1 MTLESFINK
10 TQETIKDNAPTILAG
25 LGVGGVVATGLL
37 AYKAGRV
44 YQQNLIEATHI
55 IDPNDRVLT
64 GKEKF
69 ELGWRRVAPVI
80 LIGGVTAAC
89 VIGGTAIGNRRNAA
103 LMSAIAVGE
112 TAFREYRDK
121 VEQVVGKPKA
131 TKVVDEIAADKV
143 RAAETDGSEIVFL
156 GTDKVLCFDTLT
168 GRFFESTRLEI
179 ERAEVDINRQILG
192 DMYASQN
199 DFYGKIGLGRVA
211 GGDDIGWNND
221 RPLEI
226 QFTAVLE
233 DDKPVLAM
241 SYRFPP
247 QIGYTRPW

>member
-1 MTLESFINK
+1 MTLEAFVNR
-10 TQETIKDNAPTILAG
+10 TQATLKENAPTILAG

-37 AYKAGRV
+37 AHKAGRV
-44 YQQNLIEATHI
+44 YQQEVIEATHI
-55 IDPNDRVLT
+55 VDPTDRVLT

-69 ELGWRRVAPVI
+69 EIGWKRHIPVL
-80 LIGGVTAAC
+80 LIGSVTVTCIIA
-89 VIGGTAIGNRRNAA
+89 GTAIGNRRNAA
-103 LMSAIAVGE
+103 LMGMIAVGE

-121 VEQVVGKPKA
+121 VEAVVGKPKA
-131 TKVVDEIAADKV
+131 AKVVDEIASDKV
-143 RAAETDGSEIVFL
+143 HSAEGSEIVFV

-168 GRFFESTRLEI
+168 GRFFESSRLDI

-199 DFYGKIGLGRVA
+199 DFYSKIGLGRVA
-211 GGDDIGWNND
+211 GGDDIGWNNET
-221 RPLEI
+221 PLEI

-233 DDKPVLAM
+233 DDKPVLAL

-247 QIGYTRPW
+247 KVGYHRVW